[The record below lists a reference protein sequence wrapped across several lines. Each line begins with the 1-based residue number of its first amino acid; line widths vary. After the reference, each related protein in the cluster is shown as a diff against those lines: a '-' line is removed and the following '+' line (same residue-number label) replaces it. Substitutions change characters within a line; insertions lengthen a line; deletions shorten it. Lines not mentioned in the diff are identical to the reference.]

1 MNKIILLVLL
11 VSQSSIIFT
20 YNSIHPQNNALAY
33 DVGMNGWEGKMNA
46 VPIVDHDFKSISD
59 SSLYLNVNS
68 FVPVSL
74 SLSKDLPSALS
85 SSFTNIIN
93 TQILSGLNG

>member
-20 YNSIHPQNNALAY
+20 YNSVHPQNNALAY
-33 DVGMNGWEGKMNA
+33 DAGMNGWDVKMNI
-46 VPIVDHDFKSISD
+46 VPIVAYDFKSMPD
-59 SSLYLNVNS
+59 SSSYLNVNS

-93 TQILSGLNG
+93 TQILSGLSG